1 MGNVLERSD
10 YRARLYQYYVSR
22 HLGTFREI
30 SAASLERQRHTYRYH
45 FGKWLPR
52 DKNANILDIGC
63 GYGAFVYFLRRE
75 GYANVRGI
83 DGSEEQV
90 RQAKDLGIP
99 NVIVADLREYLA
111 THRQQY
117 DLISALDVLEH
128 FTKPELFGVLDAIY
142 ASLKEGGGILM
153 QSPNGDS
160 PYVSWI
166 YFGDLTHQL
175 AFTRSSVTQALLVT
189 GFREVEVL
197 PLEPV
202 PHGVRSVT
210 RWMLWKIIKQMI
222 RLYLVVEQGVTG
234 SGIFT
239 ANLCAFGRK

>member
-1 MGNVLERSD
+1 MSKALKGSD

-22 HLGTFREI
+22 HLGTFRDI
-30 SAASLERQRHTYRYH
+30 STTSLERQRHIYRYQ

-63 GYGAFVYFLRRE
+63 GYGAFVHFLRKE

-83 DGSEEQV
+83 DASEEQV
-90 RQAKDLGIP
+90 RQAKHLGIP
-99 NVIVADLREYLA
+99 NVILADLREYLA
-111 THRQQY
+111 NHATEY
-117 DLISALDVLEH
+117 DLITALDVLEH

-142 ASLKEGGGILM
+142 ASLRDGGGILM

-166 YFGDLTHQL
+166 YFGDFTHQQ
-175 AFTRSSVTQALLVT
+175 AFTRTSVTQVLLAT
-189 GFREVEVL
+189 GFREVQVL

-202 PHGVRSVT
+202 PHGIKSAT

-222 RLYLVVEQGVTG
+222 RLYLVVEQGSPG
-234 SGIFT
+234 SGILT
-239 ANLCAFGRK
+239 ANLSAFGRK